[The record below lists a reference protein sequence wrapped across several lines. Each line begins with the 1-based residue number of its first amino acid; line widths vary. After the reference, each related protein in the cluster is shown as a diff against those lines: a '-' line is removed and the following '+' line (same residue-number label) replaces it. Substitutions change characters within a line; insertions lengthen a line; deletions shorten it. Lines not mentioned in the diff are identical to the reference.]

1 MQSYKSLNN
10 INQIIDNYD
19 AFIIDIW
26 GVLWDGIEAYKY
38 AKLTLKKL
46 KEKIKISFFFPM
58 LLEELK

>member
-26 GVLWDGIEAYKY
+26 GVLWDGIKAYKY
-38 AKLTLKKL
+38 AKLTLKN
-46 KEKIKISFFFPM
+46 
-58 LLEELK
+58 

>member
-38 AKLTLKKL
+38 EKLTLKKL
-46 KEKIKISFFFPM
+46 NQLMFW
-58 LLEELK
+58 